1 MDYHLKPVDGKKE
14 RISLT
19 LVLLGFFLNQSGS
32 IFGLNISITD
42 FFFLVTFMNLIF
54 THGIVIKP
62 IFILFF
68 ISISVVGLYTS
79 LFYSPLIFPVAPSGY
94 SVLTNFLKF
103 VVVFLYMVLGYNAAR
118 LKYDQLIIRAFSFG
132 GVLVGLLGIIL
143 TLTNSGLF
151 NDLFFYELVRF
162 KGLMNDPNYFAVIQV
177 AVIACIVNNRY
188 LSKVIRSILCIS
200 VIISILVSG
209 SKTGFITLFIYFLYK
224 ILENLIRG
232 ENKVFSLVVLC
243 ATAIMLLLN
252 PFSYISL
259 LVTKLSASIPI
270 LYRISNLL
278 NNPFEAASSG
288 GSGRT
293 GIWIESIN
301 IIEKSPIL
309 GVGFGTF
316 TDIMQVFRGSSE
328 LAHNT
333 YIQIIAEWGIL
344 LSSFSMLYITVML
357 ITSFFIKNATV
368 ESQTI
373 KDIVIVLLIGSL
385 GISLNNSRLLWFFI
399 GILVFYSTS
408 NFGRKSKEMEVGG

>member
-1 MDYHLKPVDGKKE
+1 MDYYLKPEGEKKE
-14 RISLT
+14 KVNLT
-19 LVLLGFFLNQSGS
+19 LILLGFFLNQSGS
-32 IFGLNISITD
+32 IFGLNVSITD
-42 FFFLVTFMNLIF
+42 LFFLVIIINLIF
-54 THGIVIKP
+54 THRIVVKP

-68 ISISVVGLYTS
+68 ISISVVGLYTA
-79 LFYSPLIFPVAPSGY
+79 LFYSPLIFPIIPSGY
-94 SVLTNFLKF
+94 SVLTNFIKF
-103 VVVFLYMVLGYNAAR
+103 FVVFLYMVLGYNVAR
-118 LKYDQLIIRAFSFG
+118 LRYDRLIIRSFSYG
-132 GVLVGLLGIIL
+132 GVLVGLIGIIL

-151 NDLFFYELVRF
+151 NDLFFYESVRF

-177 AVIACIVNNRY
+177 AVIACIVNNRV
-188 LSKVIRSILCIS
+188 LSKVVRSILCILL
-200 VIISILVSG
+200 ILSILVSG
-209 SKTGFITLFIYFLYK
+209 SKTGFITLLIYFLFK
-224 ILENLIRG
+224 SMENMIKG
-232 ENKVFSLVVLC
+232 ENKASSLIVLIT
-243 ATAIMLLLN
+243 TAVIFLLN
-252 PFSYISL
+252 PFSYLSL

-278 NNPFEAASSG
+278 NDPLEAASSG
-288 GSGRT
+288 GSSRT

-301 IIEKSPIL
+301 IIGESPVL

-344 LSSFSMLYITVML
+344 LSSISMLYIAIML
-357 ITSFFIKNATV
+357 IKNFWIKKVTV

-399 GILVFYSTS
+399 GILIFYSTS
-408 NFGRKSKEMEVGG
+408 KYWTNPKKGEVS